1 MTPSQLKGEPL
12 MSFTSSYGRHQVR
25 RAVVASVLAA
35 AAIGLTATVSDAA
48 PAQGSSSTAAAETHH
63 VSTADT
69 GAKGVSGTWR
79 GTLKYL
85 APGKVTVAP
94 KSGGMEQAFYVGPH
108 TKVLGAAAICG
119 GADGTVTIDS
129 KGYGT
134 KPCTLKQLTKAAKTN
149 AVEVRAIVKNGVATT
164 IAEHYHP

>member
-25 RAVVASVLAA
+25 RAVVASVIAA

-48 PAQGSSSTAAAETHH
+48 PAHGSTATAEAHH
-63 VSTADT
+63 ASTADA
-69 GAKGVSGTWR
+69 GAKGVNGTWR

-149 AVEVRAIVKNGVATT
+149 AVEVRATVKNGAATT

>member
-1 MTPSQLKGEPL
+1 MP
-12 MSFTSSYGRHQVR
+12 FTNAYGRHQVR

-48 PAQGSSSTAAAETHH
+48 PAQGRTAAAEAHH
-63 VSTADT
+63 VSEVS
-69 GAKGVSGTWR
+69 AKGVNGTWR
-79 GTLKYL
+79 GTLTYL
-85 APGKVTVAP
+85 APGKLTVIP
-94 KSGGMEQAFYVGPH
+94 KSGGMEQAFSVGPH

-119 GADGTVTIDS
+119 GADGTVTIDG

-134 KPCTLKQLTKAAKTN
+134 KPCTLKQLTKAAKTE
-149 AVEVRAIVKNGVATT
+149 AVEVRATLKNGVATT